1 MLQRPCFP
9 SRLSPSYSSYFQ
21 YLTITE
27 TTTRSSAIP
36 ATNLST
42 TLPTL
47 SSPNTS
53 GHGYGWKSTSRV
65 GRAPTARPHSIRPC
79 APRSV
84 LLLEMFF
91 RRSHHIDDWCKVSQ
105 NHFAGFATFRS
116 LLTSVRPCPLATLQH
131 KDCLAEYFCHECFI
145 PVCVHCKVRAGCA
158 HHGCVLQYTCEREV
172 PC

>member
-1 MLQRPCFP
+1 MHVPTSPRSTCRCSRQQSCCNDHAFRPDSHP
-9 SRLSPSYSSYFQ
+9 HTPSYFQ

-42 TLPTL
+42 ILPTL

-91 RRSHHIDDWCKVSQ
+91 RRSHHIDDWCKLSQ
-105 NHFAGFATFRS
+105 NHFAGYATFRS
-116 LLTSVRPCPLATLQH
+116 LLTSVPPTLPS
-131 KDCLAEYFCHECFI
+131 CHS
-145 PVCVHCKVRAGCA
+145 AA
-158 HHGCVLQYTCEREV
+158 
-172 PC
+172 